1 MMTVRCIHAGN
12 PGPMTGSG
20 NNTWLIDGAEPTLVD
35 AGVGARSHVDAIA
48 EALGGRALRRVLL
61 THGHADH
68 ASGAPALRTR
78 WPGVEVC
85 KFSPDAND
93 QRPLAD
99 GQEILAGDYPLT
111 VLYTPG
117 HTIDHVCFW
126 DPRTRDLFAG
136 DMVTAGTTV
145 MIPAG
150 RGGGLRAYL
159 ASLERMAALEPARLL
174 PGHGPVVDRPREI
187 IEQYLEHRRMRDA
200 QVRACLEAGISE
212 VDGMVKR
219 IYPDLPEGL
228 VAAARAT
235 IEAHI
240 EKLREEGL

>member
-1 MMTVRCIHAGN
+1 
-12 PGPMTGSG
+12 MTGSG

-35 AGVGARSHVDAIA
+35 AGVGAASHVDAIA

-78 WPGVEVC
+78 WPGLEVC

-99 GQEILAGDYPLT
+99 GQEILAGDHPLT

-117 HTIDHVCFW
+117 HAIDHVCFW

-174 PGHGPVVDRPREI
+174 PGHGPVVDHPREI
-187 IEQYLEHRRMRDA
+187 IVQYLEHRRMRDA

-235 IEAHI
+235 IEAHL
-240 EKLREEGL
+240 ERLREEGL